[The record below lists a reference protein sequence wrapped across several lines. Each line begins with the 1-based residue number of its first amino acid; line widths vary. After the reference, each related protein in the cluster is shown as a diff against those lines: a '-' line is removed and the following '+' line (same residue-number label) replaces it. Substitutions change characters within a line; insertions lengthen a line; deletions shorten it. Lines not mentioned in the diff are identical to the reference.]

1 MGGATSQ
8 YLVYLDQGFTSLPF
22 GGEGGIRTL
31 GEVLPHGGLAN
42 RCTKPTM
49 RPLHMMLILALT
61 GQTAYVRMVLF
72 TSF

>member
-1 MGGATSQ
+1 MR
-8 YLVYLDQGFTSLPF
+8 FF

-49 RPLHMMLILALT
+49 RPLHKMLSFLLA
-61 GQTAYVRMVLF
+61 QAAA
-72 TSF
+72 TSCRT

>member
-1 MGGATSQ
+1 MR
-8 YLVYLDQGFTSLPF
+8 FF

-49 RPLHMMLILALT
+49 RPLHKML
-61 GQTAYVRMVLF
+61 
-72 TSF
+72 SFC